1 MAKTTKTNKFKI
13 NSVNLDTGQVEVTY
27 INKNGPIETGANTL
41 SQFTWS
47 EQVKTQNYDNDGNV
61 VMKTVEKSKYNPNED
76 VSMTH
81 SIPLHANG
89 AYYNATE
96 LTTWIAGKYPHDQL
110 DDLKT
115 KATASA
121 NSSLKSVND
130 GIKALAD
137 PDTTVSEDVVYDD
150 DAVDVEGYTKHISD
164 TVLVVDNKILPG
176 MTINDSNAYM
186 TIPVGDTYKL
196 VELQDSYQANTSA
209 RIDHTIDA
217 QTGYVICAEKIW
229 KDVQDVLDT
238 YPVANKTSVDKVM
251 AKEWPGIELVALIR
265 ASDLEVVA
273 INSYKITG
281 QGNTVAESTVPFAS
295 IDAAQDLC
303 ESLGLPMTSY
313 YNTVADQDST
323 YPHKLTKEMITEH
336 LENSSALNKFVK
348 DKGGMDFVYRDWT
361 LAYAKVHKKIKL
373 NEERQAAEEGGFS
386 YSGKTVDSDLV
397 SQQRINAT
405 AWSAQVAKDAGDA
418 FSVDWLCAD
427 NSTKTMD
434 EDAVIG
440 MAKALADHIAT
451 QHAAYKTKKASVDS
465 AGTISAVNAV

>member
-1 MAKTTKTNKFKI
+1 MATTTKTNKFKI
-13 NSVNLDTGQVEVTY
+13 NSINLESGQVEVTY
-27 INKNGPIETGANTL
+27 INKNGPIESGANTL

-47 EQVKTQNYDNDGNV
+47 EQVKTGNYDNDGNV
-61 VMKTVEKSKYNPNED
+61 IMKTVEKSKYNPNED

-81 SIPLHANG
+81 AIPLHANG
-89 AYYNATE
+89 AYYDATA
-96 LTTWIAGKYPHDQL
+96 LTTFVAEKYPHDQL

-115 KATASA
+115 RATASA
-121 NSSLKSVND
+121 NSSLTSVND
-130 GIKALAD
+130 DLKALAGND
-137 PDTTVSEDVVYDD
+137 ILSQDVEYDD

-176 MTINDSNAYM
+176 MTINVSNTYM

-196 VELQDSYQANTSA
+196 VELQDAYQANTAA
-209 RIDHTIDA
+209 RIDHTLDV
-217 QTGYVICAEKIW
+217 QTGYVICSEKIW
-229 KDVQDVLDT
+229 KDVQDTLDT
-238 YPVANKTSVDKVM
+238 YPVANKTSVDKVL
-251 AKEWPGIELVALIR
+251 AKEWPGVELVALKR

-281 QGNTVAESTVPFAS
+281 QGNTVALSTVPFAS

-336 LENSSALNKFVK
+336 LEDFSALNKFVK
-348 DKGGMDFVYRDWT
+348 DKGGMDFAYRDWT
-361 LAYAKVHKKIKL
+361 LAYAKAHKKIKL

-386 YSGKTVDSDLV
+386 YSAKTIDSDLV

-451 QHAAYKTKKASVDS
+451 QHAAYKTKKESVDS

>member
-1 MAKTTKTNKFKI
+1 MATTTKTNKFKI
-13 NSVNLDTGQVEVTY
+13 NSVNLDLGQVEVTY
-27 INKNGPIETGANTL
+27 INKNGPIESGANTL

-47 EQVKTQNYDNDGNV
+47 EQVKTGNYDNDGNV
-61 VMKTVEKSKYNPNED
+61 IMKTVEKSKYNPNED

-81 SIPLHANG
+81 AIPLHANG
-89 AYYNATE
+89 AYYDATA
-96 LTTWIAGKYPHDQL
+96 LTTFVAGKYPHDQL

-115 KATASA
+115 RATASA
-121 NSSLKSVND
+121 NSSLTSVND
-130 GIKALAD
+130 DLKALAD
-137 PDTTVSEDVVYDD
+137 PDTTLSQDVDYDD

-176 MTINDSNAYM
+176 MTINVSNTYM
-186 TIPVGDTYKL
+186 TVPVGDTYKL
-196 VELQDSYQANTSA
+196 VELQDSYQANTAA
-209 RIDHTIDA
+209 RIDHTIDK
-217 QTGYVICAEKIW
+217 QTGYELCAEEIW

-251 AKEWPGIELVALIR
+251 AKEWPGIELVPLKR

-273 INSYKITG
+273 VNSYKITG

-323 YPHKLTKEMITEH
+323 YPHKLTKEMITKH
-336 LENSSALNKFVK
+336 LEDYSALNKFVK
-348 DKGGMDFVYRDWT
+348 KTQMHFVYRDWT
-361 LAYAKVHKKIKL
+361 LDYAKAHKKIKL
-373 NEERQAAEEGGFS
+373 NAERQAAEEGGFA
-386 YSGKTVDSDLV
+386 YLAKTIDSDLV
-397 SQQRINAT
+397 SQQRINST

-440 MAKALADHIAT
+440 MAKTLSDHIAT
-451 QHAAYKTKKASVDS
+451 QHAAYKTKKESVDS

>member
-1 MAKTTKTNKFKI
+1 MATTTKTNKFKI
-13 NSVNLDTGQVEVTY
+13 NSVNLDSGQVEVTY
-27 INKNGPIETGANTL
+27 INKNGPIESGANTL

-47 EQVKTQNYDNDGNV
+47 EQVATQNYDNDGNV
-61 VMKTVEKSKYNPNED
+61 IMKTVEKSKYNPNED

-81 SIPLHANG
+81 AIPLHANG
-89 AYYNATE
+89 AYYDATA
-96 LTTWIAGKYPHDQL
+96 LTTFIAEKYPHEQL
-110 DDLKT
+110 DDIKIR
-115 KATASA
+115 ATASA
-121 NSSLKSVND
+121 NSSLTSVND
-130 GIKALAD
+130 DLKALAGS
-137 PDTTVSEDVVYDD
+137 DTLSEDVEYDD
-150 DAVDVEGYTKHISD
+150 NAVDVSSPNITVTD
-164 TVLVVDNKILPG
+164 TALIVDNKILPG
-176 MTINDSNAYM
+176 FTITVSNAYM
-186 TIPVGDTYKL
+186 TVPVGNTNKL
-196 VELQDSYQANTSA
+196 IELQDAYQANTAA
-209 RIDHTIDA
+209 RIDHNLDV

-229 KDVQDVLDT
+229 KDVQDTLDT
-238 YPVANKTSVDKVM
+238 YPVANKTSVDKVL
-251 AKEWPGIELVALIR
+251 AKEWPGVELVALKR

-313 YNTVADQDST
+313 YNTVADQDVT

-336 LENSSALNKFVK
+336 LEDYSALNKFVK

-361 LAYAKVHKKIKL
+361 LAYAKAHKKIKL

-386 YSGKTVDSDLV
+386 YSAKTIDSDLV

-451 QHAAYKTKKASVDS
+451 QHAAYKTKKESVES